1 MKRKRATYRRFK
13 PVAHAVADRSRPD
26 AIERHVEVHTC
37 PKRHIGGHTVYR
49 KGSAVVSSLPRSD
62 MEENLHP
69 PTSPST
75 EPGVAF
81 NDDAPASTN
90 GVRPEKVSRF

>member
-1 MKRKRATYRRFK
+1 
-13 PVAHAVADRSRPD
+13 
-26 AIERHVEVHTC
+26 
-37 PKRHIGGHTVYR
+37 
-49 KGSAVVSSLPRSD
+49 

-81 NDDAPASTN
+81 EDDAPTSTN